1 MQMPVK
7 YFKENKIPNVRS
19 LDHPENP
26 LCPKDW
32 SGIFIPCLPECFT
45 CECILTYFIERVMYL
60 GSIEHIEYAKDA
72 MNNPIAFIRFEYWH
86 DEEEVHQFRLHME
99 NTEYLDVYGIQLVYT
114 TRESANIFNHGNIEK
129 YLSLSYYFQDLSP
142 NAFVRMRI
150 HHKRSPQH
158 EPITETLDNLLYDTA
173 LLKEQMQIVMD
184 KLFPKPA
191 TYIIPKHDSS
201 IEEFAAD
208 IDNVQS
214 QEDDSDSDED
224 SYPAF
229 HPDEFLRESLEITI
243 MMNQAIAKCD
253 YNIMAECFLK
263 YEKYARDQHC
273 MRCVF
278 DEFCEDNNIDGQMK
292 KLLGVLIGNIKREK
306 MVHNVNC
313 NVQVK
318 L

>member
-1 MQMPVK
+1 
-7 YFKENKIPNVRS
+7 
-19 LDHPENP
+19 
-26 LCPKDW
+26 
-32 SGIFIPCLPECFT
+32 
-45 CECILTYFIERVMYL
+45 
-60 GSIEHIEYAKDA
+60 
-72 MNNPIAFIRFEYWH
+72 
-86 DEEEVHQFRLHME
+86 
-99 NTEYLDVYGIQLVYT
+99 
-114 TRESANIFNHGNIEK
+114 
-129 YLSLSYYFQDLSP
+129 
-142 NAFVRMRI
+142 MRI

-158 EPITETLDNLLYDTA
+158 QPITETLDNLLYYTA

-214 QEDDSDSDED
+214 QEDESDSDED

-229 HPDEFLRESLEITI
+229 HPDEFLTEPLENTI
-243 MMNQAIAKCD
+243 MLNNAITNCD

-263 YEKYARDQHC
+263 YENYARDQHC

-292 KLLGVLIGNIKREK
+292 KLLRVLIGNIKRKK